1 MEDLARRIANLSPE
15 QRLLL
20 EMQLQTRKGLPE
32 PIAIVGMGCR
42 LPGAANLES
51 FWQMLTGGRDAI
63 QEIPSHRW
71 DVAAFYDEDPAA
83 AGKSYCRY
91 GGFLDHVDQFDPEF
105 FGIAPREAAYIDP
118 QQRLFLEVV
127 WEALE
132 DAGIVPRQ
140 LAASRTGVFAG
151 ASTIDYGQVL
161 LQGAEAVGTYTTTGL
176 ASTMVANRVS
186 YLLNLR
192 GPSLTIDTACSS
204 SLVAVH
210 LACQSLWTRES
221 DLALAG
227 GVNLILTPAL
237 TVGFSKL
244 TALSPDGR
252 CKAFDAAA
260 NGFVRSEGVGVIVL
274 KRLSQA
280 VAHGDRIY
288 ALVRG
293 SAVNQDGRTNGL
305 TAPNR
310 QSQEAVLQAAYSQ
323 ARVALDQ
330 VDYIEAHGTGTLLG
344 DPIEAKALGQV
355 FQAAREPSQPV
366 RLGSVKSNIG
376 HTEAAAGIAS
386 LIKVALCLHRRTLVP
401 SLHFHQPNPYIP
413 FEQLPLTVQ
422 QQLEPWPQTHHWPM
436 AGVSSFGFGGTNAH
450 AVLQGVP
457 QPTLQPL
464 QPERPS
470 QILTLSALDAAGL
483 RRQAAQFAQF
493 LQRSLRDSTPDS
505 TADLG
510 SICYTANVGRTPF
523 AQRLSAI
530 ADSQEEMAQILE
542 DFAAGQA
549 NSKCHSGEVPQ
560 ESPPVVFMFTGQGSQ
575 YGGMGYQLYA
585 TQPAFKAALDRC
597 SDLLKPYLDRPLVEV
612 LYGQDGSGQGD
623 DPLLH
628 QTQYTQPA
636 LFALE
641 YALAQLWLSWGVTPA
656 AVVGHSVGEYVAACI
671 AGVFSLEDGLRLIAQ
686 RGKLMQSLPDNG
698 AMAAVFADEATV
710 AAAIA
715 DYPDTVS
722 LATLNGPYN
731 TVIAG
736 LKADVQ
742 SVVGQ
747 LQQQGIRT
755 KFLEVS
761 HAFHSPLMDPVLNL
775 FEHAAR
781 RIAVQPPQIPL
792 VSNLSGQFLEQ
803 TDGMDAAYWRRHAR
817 QPVRFAAALTTLHKA
832 GYQVFLEIGPH
843 PVLSAMGQRQIS
855 DGAIRWLPT
864 LRRQR
869 SDWATLLPTLSE
881 LYLQGVAID
890 WAAFDRP
897 YQHRKRSLPTYP
909 FNRQRYWID
918 LPTAPALSIAPEP
931 KMPSQPAPTPV
942 TVYGLTWEPSPTP
955 AAGMAPG
962 PWLIFSDRWGIG
974 EALEERLTAAG
985 HQVILVFQG
994 KAPTAGVSLDPAEA
1008 TSWQALWAT
1017 CQQQWGTVPQKVV
1030 YLWGLETTDMT
1041 PAALETLGQP
1051 VLQTLQALSQE
1062 THQSARQLWLVSQ
1075 GAQAIDDQPN
1085 PNHPW
1090 QGLLWGLG
1098 RVLRLEHPDLWGGL
1112 VDLESQTPPEEIA
1125 CHLARHL
1132 LAADGE
1138 DEVALRG
1145 SDRYVAR
1152 LRSHALTDQSSQS
1165 LDIRS
1170 DGTYLI
1176 TGGTGALGQ
1185 ATAHWLADHGAKTLV
1200 LVSRR
1205 GTSTELD
1212 QALTALRHRG
1222 LTVVVEAVDIAN
1234 LKAVEAFVARLRQQ
1248 HPPLRGIV
1256 HAAGTLADGL
1266 LTNQTWS
1273 QFATVLQPKVLGT
1286 WNLQQALGNA
1296 PLDWVLLFSSVAS
1309 LLGSPG
1315 QGNYAAAN
1323 AILDSLATTWQ
1334 RQGIPTTSINWGP
1347 WGEAGMAQTAQ
1358 EHSHHL
1364 TRRGI
1369 VPIDPAIALSYLRPI
1384 LHQHPAQVAIAAID
1398 WGRVALGFAPTD
1410 LPPAI
1415 AGLVMAKSSP
1425 EIQLEQEDGEA
1436 SDRRLQQWLTLPL
1449 AERAAALET
1458 YLVEAISQVLGR
1470 QTPAP
1475 VDRPLLDL
1483 GIDSL
1488 MIMDLLT
1495 LCRRDLRLTLYPRE
1509 VFAHPTIRDLARYL
1523 AAELAPGTAAPE
1535 SDSDQQEPPPA
1546 DDDIPAGFWSYAQPL
1561 ATPPAQKNSPAVF
1574 LLSSPRAGSTLLRV
1588 MLAGHGDL
1596 FCPPELHLL
1605 PFDTLLERQQR
1616 LGDSYLHEG
1625 LLRALMELMDLDASQ
1640 TQAILTEWV
1649 DHQMSIQ
1656 AVYDKLQQLAGS
1668 RLLVDKSPTYG
1679 LNRAILERG
1688 EQLFTGAKYIHLVR
1702 HPYAVMDSFVRNRMH
1717 KIFNLEPEDPYRLAE
1732 LVWHHSNANIHAFLA
1747 TVDPQRRYFLRY
1759 EDLVTR
1765 PETTLESLC
1774 QFLEV
1779 PFDPAVLTPYQG
1791 ERMTDGIRSRSL
1803 AVDDPNF
1810 KQRHRIEPDL
1820 ATAWKHVTLP
1830 RPLQVE
1836 SQNLASQ
1843 FSYELP
1849 AVAPTVAVP
1858 DPGTPPLAKMAE
1870 ERVSVRGL
1878 NLCLCQWGPDTGK
1891 PILCLHG
1898 ILQHGAA
1905 WDGVATRLGA
1915 AGYRVLAPDLRG
1927 HGRSDHVGPGGSY
1940 QLIEYL
1946 ADLESLIQQQLPSRF
1961 DLVGHSMGAVLAAAL
1976 TATRPDRIQHL
1987 ILVEPVVPDSS
1998 SGMAAA
2004 QQLTAQLTYL
2014 VNPPQHMPLDSVA
2027 AAAARLQQ
2035 FTPALT
2041 PAAALALA
2049 ERLTEPWKPGVRW
2062 RWDARLQARSQLG
2075 MGDGLFSRD
2084 RYHQLLQGIDVPTT
2098 LIFGDRSQFN
2108 RTADLAFQIEA
2119 LPQARWLETSGGHN
2133 LPEEAPAAI
2142 ARIILEQLEA
2152 SHDNR

>member
-51 FWQMLTGGRDAI
+51 FWQLLTGGQDAI
-63 QEIPSHRW
+63 QEIPSQRW

-83 AGKSYCRY
+83 VGKSYCRY

-132 DAGIVPRQ
+132 DAGLVPRQ
-140 LAASRTGVFAG
+140 LAESHTGVFAG

-161 LQGAEAVGTYTTTGL
+161 LQGTEAVGTYTTTGL

-210 LACQSLWTRES
+210 LACQSLWNRES

-260 NGFVRSEGVGVIVL
+260 NGFVRSEGVGVVVL

-280 VAHGDRIY
+280 VADGDRIY

-323 ARVALDQ
+323 AGVALDQ

-355 FQAAREPSQPV
+355 FQTVREPSQPV

-413 FEQLPLTVQ
+413 FDQLPLTVQ
-422 QQLEPWPQTHHWPM
+422 QRLEPWPQTHHWPM

-450 AVLQGVP
+450 TVLQGVP
-457 QPTLQPL
+457 QPTLQPS

-470 QILTLSALDAAGL
+470 QILTLSAPDTAGL
-483 RRQAAQFAQF
+483 RRQAVQFAQF
-493 LQRSLRDSTPDS
+493 LQRSLTDPTTDS

-510 SICYTANVGRTPF
+510 SICYTANTGRTPF
-523 AQRLSAI
+523 AHRLSAI
-530 ADSQEEMAQILE
+530 ADSQEELAQTLE
-542 DFAAGQA
+542 DFVAGQA
-549 NSKCHSGEVPQ
+549 NGRCHSGAVHQ

-575 YGGMGYQLYA
+575 YGGMGHQLYT

-612 LYGQDGSGQGD
+612 LYGQDNSGQGD
-623 DPLLH
+623 ELLLH

-671 AGVFSLEDGLRLIAQ
+671 AGVFGLEDGLRLIAQ

-715 DYPDTVS
+715 AYPDTVS
-722 LATLNGPYN
+722 LATLNGPHN

-742 SVVGQ
+742 TVIGQ
-747 LQQQGIRT
+747 LQQRGVKV

-792 VSNLSGQFLEQ
+792 VSNLSGQFLRE
-803 TDGMDAAYWRRHAR
+803 TEAMDAAYWRRHAR

-832 GYQVFLEIGPH
+832 GYQIFLEIGPH
-843 PVLSAMGQRQIS
+843 PILSAMGQRQIS
-855 DGAIRWLPT
+855 DGASRWLPT

-881 LYLQGVAID
+881 LYLQGVEID
-890 WAAFDRP
+890 WTEFDRP
-897 YQHRKRSLPTYP
+897 YQRRKRSLPTYP
-909 FNRQRYWID
+909 FQRQRYWID
-918 LPTAPALSIAPEP
+918 LPTAPALGSAPEP
-931 KMPSQPAPTPV
+931 ALPSQPAPTPV
-942 TVYGLTWEPSPTP
+942 TTYSLTWEKSPAP
-955 AAGMAPG
+955 AAAVAPRQ
-962 PWLIFSDRWGIG
+962 WLIFSDRRGIG
-974 EALEERLTAAG
+974 QALRKQLTAAG
-985 HQVILVFQG
+985 HQVISVFQG
-994 KAPTAGVSLDPAEA
+994 NAPTDGVSLDPAEA
-1008 TSWQALWAT
+1008 MSWQALWAT
-1017 CQQQWGTVPQKVV
+1017 CQQQWGMVPQQVI
-1030 YLWGLETTDMT
+1030 YLWGLEATDMT

-1051 VLQTLQALSQE
+1051 PLHILQTLSQGSNQP
-1062 THQSARQLWLVSQ
+1062 TRRLWLVSQ
-1075 GAQAIDDQPN
+1075 GAQTIEDQA
-1085 PNHPW
+1085 NHPW

-1098 RVLRLEHPDLWGGL
+1098 RVLRLEHPELWGGL
-1112 VDLESQTPPEEIA
+1112 VDLEPQAPSEEIA
-1125 CHLARHL
+1125 RHLASHL

-1152 LRSHALTDQSSQS
+1152 LRPHALTDQSSQS
-1165 LDIRS
+1165 PNLRS

-1176 TGGTGALGQ
+1176 TGGTGALGR

-1205 GTSTELD
+1205 GTSAELD
-1212 QALTALRHRG
+1212 QALTALRQRG
-1222 LTVVVEAVDIAN
+1222 LTIIVEAVDIAD
-1234 LKAVEAFVARLRQQ
+1234 LKAVEGLTTRLRQQ

-1266 LTNQTWS
+1266 LTNQSWS
-1273 QFATVLQPKVLGT
+1273 QFATVLRPKVLGA
-1286 WNLQQALGNA
+1286 WNLQQALGDV

-1323 AILDSLATTWQ
+1323 AILDCLAATWQ

-1347 WGEAGMAQTAQ
+1347 WAEAGMAQAAQ

-1369 VPIDPAIALSYLRPI
+1369 APIDPAIALSYLRPI

-1398 WGRVALGFAPTD
+1398 WGRVAQGFALTG

-1415 AGLVMAKSSP
+1415 ASLVTAKSSSA
-1425 EIQLEQEDGEA
+1425 IQLEQEDGEA

-1449 AERAAALET
+1449 VERAAALET

-1475 VDRPLLDL
+1475 IDRPLLDL

-1523 AAELAPGTAAPE
+1523 AGELAPEAAASEPITE
-1535 SDSDQQEPPPA
+1535 EDHQFASDG
-1546 DDDIPAGFWSYAQPL
+1546 IPTGFWSYAQPL
-1561 ATPPAQKNSPAVF
+1561 PAPPPQKNSPAVF

-1605 PFDTLLERQQR
+1605 PFDTLTERQQR

-1640 TQAILTEWV
+1640 TQAMLTEWV
-1649 DHQMSIQ
+1649 DHRMSIQ

-1702 HPYAVMDSFVRNRMH
+1702 HPYAVVDSFVRNRMH

-1732 LVWHHSNANIHAFLA
+1732 LVWHHSNTNIRAFLE
-1747 TVDPQRRYFLRY
+1747 TVDPQRQYFLRY

-1765 PETTLESLC
+1765 PETTLERLC
-1774 QFLEV
+1774 QFLMV

-1791 ERMTDGIRSRSL
+1791 ARMTDGIRSRSL

-1820 ATAWKHVTLP
+1820 AAAWKHVTLP
-1830 RPLQVE
+1830 RPLQAQ
-1836 SQNLASQ
+1836 SQDLASQ
-1843 FSYELP
+1843 FNYELP
-1849 AVAPTVAVP
+1849 AVAPTGVVP

-1870 ERVSVRGL
+1870 KRVSVRGL
-1878 NLCLCQWGPDTGK
+1878 NLCLCQWGPDSGK

-1905 WDGVATRLGA
+1905 WDGVATRLA
-1915 AGYRVLAPDLRG
+1915 AVGYRVLAPDLRG
-1927 HGRSDHVGPGGSY
+1927 HGRSDHAGPGGSY

-1946 ADLESLIQQQLPSRF
+1946 ADVESLMQQQLPPRF

-1998 SGMAAA
+1998 SGMDAA

-2014 VNPPQHMPLDSVA
+2014 VNPPQHSPLDSVA

-2041 PAAALALA
+2041 SAAALTLA
-2049 ERLTEPWKPGVRW
+2049 ERLTEPWEQGVRW

-2084 RYHQLLQGIDVPTT
+2084 RYRQLLQGIDVPIT
-2098 LIFGDRSQFN
+2098 LIFGDSSQFN
-2108 RTADLAFQIEA
+2108 RAADLAFQIEA
-2119 LPQARWLETSGGHN
+2119 LPQARRLETNGGHN